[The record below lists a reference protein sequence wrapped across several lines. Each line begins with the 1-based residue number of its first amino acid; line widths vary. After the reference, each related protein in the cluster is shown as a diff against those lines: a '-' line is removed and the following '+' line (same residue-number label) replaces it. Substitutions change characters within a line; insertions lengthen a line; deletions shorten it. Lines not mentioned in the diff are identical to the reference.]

1 MLKRG
6 REQQHRNQRRQEF
19 EKKEGLVGKNQA
31 AETFSWGGSSAS
43 ALLIF
48 WSRSCSVVCGVSYAL

>member
-19 EKKEGLVGKNQA
+19 EKKEGLVGKKPSCRDVQLG
-31 AETFSWGGSSAS
+31 W
-43 ALLIF
+43 LL
-48 WSRSCSVVCGVSYAL
+48 SVSTTDILVWIMLGCM